1 MKTLIVDTLKKEID
15 FMPRTLEAEI
25 TQNVRTI
32 LSTYK
37 HSVPLDRRFGVE
49 GAIIDNPVIGES
61 GALLQSDIFEAI
73 KKYEPRVNVEEIGF
87 TADTVDPSKVYPRII
102 LSIKGG

>member
-1 MKTLIVDTLKKEID
+1 MKTLIIDTLKKDID
-15 FMPRTLEAEI
+15 FMPSTLEAEI
-25 TQNVRTI
+25 AQNVRTI

-37 HSVPLDRRFGVE
+37 YSVPLDRRFGIE
-49 GAIIDNPVIGES
+49 GAIIDKPVIGES
-61 GALLQSDIFEAI
+61 GAMLQSDIFEAI

-87 TADTVDPSKVYPRII
+87 TVDEVDPSKVYPRII